1 MSDNK
6 RDLNQVYDEF
16 SSVGS
21 LKENF
26 YDWRGANEW
35 IFLKVNGIFH
45 GELYDHTMQIISD
58 FAKHENFKYYF
69 VLAVIYAIASTALK
83 KLKGSGGLKLYICK
97 WFGVLLVLTAGYPA
111 SGLTTKYLKNEFAY
125 ERPYQKYDSKDV
137 VWLEK
142 QEAKKATESFPSGHA
157 TFIMILLVAFWPA
170 LSENMRW
177 FGMLTALGV
186 GWSRMALGVHFP
198 ADILGGFIVG
208 AGVTWLVRKVIYGVL
223 AKLFK
228 IHC

>member
-1 MSDNK
+1 MSDDK

-16 SSVGS
+16 GSVGS

-26 YDWRGANEW
+26 YDWHGANEW
-35 IFLKVNGIFH
+35 IFKQINSIRGN
-45 GELYDHTMQIISD
+45 LYDHTMQIISD
-58 FAKHENFKYYF
+58 LGKHENFKYYLI
-69 VLAVIYAIASTALK
+69 LAVIYAIASTALK
-83 KLKGSGGLKLYICK
+83 KLKGNGGVKQHLCK
-97 WFGVLLVLTAGYPA
+97 WLGVLLVLPVAYAA

-137 VWLEK
+137 FWLEP
-142 QEAKKATESFPSGHA
+142 QESKKANESFPSGHA
-157 TFIMILLVAFWPA
+157 TFIMMLLVALWPV

-198 ADILGGFIVG
+198 ADVVAGFMVG
-208 AGVTWLVRKVIYGVL
+208 AVATWLVRKVIYSFI